1 MAGDFERRIT
11 MVYKW
16 RIPGI
21 VPVDAQTAGEELERI
36 YKRDGIITPEK
47 VLEDNTEMG
56 TPLHDC
62 FEWDDTT
69 AAYKYRVKQA
79 KEIIQTI
86 VTVSDSAPQLPP
98 VRAFVSVSK
107 DFHPIKTVIEDENMK
122 QSLLSCALSELKAFE
137 RKYNTLCELS
147 GVFQAIRE
155 VTK

>member
-1 MAGDFERRIT
+1 

-47 VLEDNTEMG
+47 VLEDNTETG

-62 FEWDDTT
+62 FEWDDTA
-69 AAYKYRVKQA
+69 AAYKYRIKQA

-86 VTVSDSAPQLPP
+86 VTVSDSAPTLPP
-98 VRAFVSVSK
+98 VRAFVSVSR
-107 DFHPIKTVIEDENMK
+107 DFHPIKTVLDDKKMK
-122 QSLLSCALSELKAFE
+122 ESLLSCAVSELKAFE
-137 RKYNTLCELS
+137 RKYSTLSELAE
-147 GVFQAIRE
+147 VFEAIKSVERGQ
-155 VTK
+155 TK

>member
-1 MAGDFERRIT
+1 

-47 VLEDNTEMG
+47 VLEDNTETG

-62 FEWDDTT
+62 FEWDDTA

-86 VTVSDSAPQLPP
+86 VSVPDSAPQSPP

-107 DFHPIKTVIEDENMK
+107 DFHPISVVLDDDSMK
-122 QSLLSCALSELKAFE
+122 ESLLSCAVSELKAFE
-137 RKYNTLCELS
+137 RKYSTLSELAE
-147 GVFQAIRE
+147 VFEAIKSVERGQ
-155 VTK
+155 TK

>member
-1 MAGDFERRIT
+1 

-62 FEWDDTT
+62 FEWNDTT
-69 AAYKYRVKQA
+69 AAHKYRIKQA

-86 VTVSDSAPQLPP
+86 VFVSDSAPQLSP

-107 DFHPIKTVIEDENMK
+107 DFHPIKTVLDDKEMK
-122 QSLLSCALSELKAFE
+122 ESLLLCAVYELKAFQ
-137 RKYNTLCELS
+137 RKYQTLSELA
-147 GVFQAIRE
+147 GVFKAIDTLDELEGRK
-155 VTK
+155 VK

>member
-1 MAGDFERRIT
+1 

-47 VLEDNTEMG
+47 VLEDNTETG

-69 AAYKYRVKQA
+69 AAHKYRVKQA

-86 VTVSDSAPQLPP
+86 VSVSDYAPQLPP
-98 VRAFVSVSK
+98 VRAFVSVSR
-107 DFHPIKTVIEDENMK
+107 DFHPIKTVLDDKEMK
-122 QSLLSCALSELKAFE
+122 ESLLSCAVSELKAFE
-137 RKYNTLCELS
+137 RKYSTLSELAE
-147 GVFQAIRE
+147 VFEAIKSVERGQ
-155 VTK
+155 TK

>member
-1 MAGDFERRIT
+1 

-21 VPVDAQTAGEELERI
+21 VPVNAQTAGEELERI

-47 VLEDNTEMG
+47 VLEDNTEAG

-62 FEWDDTT
+62 FEWDDTA

-86 VTVSDSAPQLPP
+86 VTASDSAPQLPP
-98 VRAFVSVSK
+98 VRAFVSVSR
-107 DFHPIKTVIEDENMK
+107 DFHPIKIVLDDKEMK
-122 QSLLSCALSELKAFE
+122 ESLLSCAVSELKAFE
-137 RKYNTLCELS
+137 RKYSTLSELAE
-147 GVFQAIRE
+147 VFEAIKSVERGQ
-155 VTK
+155 TK

>member
-1 MAGDFERRIT
+1 

-47 VLEDNTEMG
+47 VLEDNTETG
-56 TPLHDC
+56 TPLHNC
-62 FEWDDTT
+62 FEWDNT
-69 AAYKYRVKQA
+69 AAAHKYRVKQA

-86 VTVSDSAPQLPP
+86 IFVPDSVPQSPP

-107 DFHPIKTVIEDENMK
+107 DFHPISVVLDDDSMK
-122 QSLLSCALSELKAFE
+122 ESLLSCAVSELKAFQ
-137 RKYNTLCELS
+137 RKYQTLSELA
-147 GVFQAIRE
+147 GVFKEIDALDESRG
-155 VTK
+155 VKAK

>member
-1 MAGDFERRIT
+1 

-47 VLEDNTEMG
+47 VLEDNTEAG

-69 AAYKYRVKQA
+69 AAHKYRVKQA

-86 VTVSDSAPQLPP
+86 VSVPDSAPQLPP
-98 VRAFVSVSK
+98 VRAFVSVSR
-107 DFHPIKTVIEDENMK
+107 DFHPIKTVLDDKEMK
-122 QSLLSCALSELKAFE
+122 ESLLLCAVSELKAFE
-137 RKYNTLCELS
+137 RKYSTLSELA
-147 GVFQAIRE
+147 GVFEAIKCVERGQ
-155 VTK
+155 TK

>member
-1 MAGDFERRIT
+1 

-21 VPVDAQTAGEELERI
+21 VPVNAQTAGEELERI

-47 VLEDNTEMG
+47 VLEDNTEAG

-62 FEWDDTT
+62 FEWDDTA

-98 VRAFVSVSK
+98 VRAFVSVSR
-107 DFHPIKTVIEDENMK
+107 DFHPIKIVLDDKEMK
-122 QSLLSCALSELKAFE
+122 ESLLSCAVSELKAFE
-137 RKYNTLCELS
+137 RKYSTLSELAE
-147 GVFQAIRE
+147 VFEAIKSVERGQ
-155 VTK
+155 TK